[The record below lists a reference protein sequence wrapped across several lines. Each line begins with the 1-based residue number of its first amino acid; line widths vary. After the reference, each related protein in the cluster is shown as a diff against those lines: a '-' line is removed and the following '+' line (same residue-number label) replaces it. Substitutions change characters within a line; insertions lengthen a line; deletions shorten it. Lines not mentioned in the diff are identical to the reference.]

1 MVDRAS
7 ALNLPRLA
15 GGSLHREKLVTQ
27 GLIYL
32 FLFGFAAITVFPF
45 AWMVITSLEDP
56 RDVFRIPPNLVP
68 GLLFTDRPLANYET
82 IFIELNFAR
91 YLFNSVFIATTSA
104 IGQCLTCS
112 LAGFA
117 FARMEFRAKRWL
129 FIGLLA
135 TLFVPVEVTII
146 PEFLLMIQLGWL
158 DTYLPLIVPSLMV
171 GAFGTFL
178 LTEFFK
184 TIPMDYEEAAAV
196 EGANAFQ
203 VYWHVFLPLARPAL
217 ASLFVVAFITNWNE
231 LLRPVLYITEPDL
244 RTVPLALMS
253 FQGEYESA
261 WTLLMAG
268 SVLSI
273 LPMVLVYLAAQRYIV
288 QGFMSSGIK

>member
-1 MVDRAS
+1 MVDRAGT
-7 ALNLPRLA
+7 LTLPAVRS
-15 GGSLHREKLVTQ
+15 GSLRRDRMATQ
-27 GLIYL
+27 TLIYV
-32 FLFGFAAITVFPF
+32 FLIAFAAITVFPF
-45 AWMVITSLEDP
+45 AWMVITSLKDP
-56 RDVFRIPPNLVP
+56 RDVFRIPPSLVP
-68 GLLFTDRPLANYET
+68 GLLFTDQPLANYQT
-82 IFIELNFAR
+82 IFTELNFAR
-91 YLFNSVFIATTSA
+91 YLFNSAFVATTCA
-104 IGQCLTCS
+104 IGQCVTCS

-117 FARMEFRAKRWL
+117 FARMDFPAKRWL

-184 TIPMDYEEAAAV
+184 TIPRDYEEAAAV

-203 VYWHVFLPLARPAL
+203 VYWHVFLPLSRPAL

-231 LLRPVLYITEPDL
+231 LLRPVLYITNPDL

-268 SVLSI
+268 AVLSI